1 METRYFVGNRDGYK
15 QLYVFV
21 EFTKIWKR
29 VISVLLWFSK
39 LLEKFMYKR
48 GIKFLD
54 KHNIISESL
63 EAIED
68 KEYAMD
74 TFLNLSKAF
83 DTVKR

>member
-1 METRYFVGNRDGYK
+1 M
-15 QLYVFV
+15 VFKN
-21 EFTKIWKR
+21 F
-29 VISVLLWFSK
+29 
-39 LLEKFMYKR
+39 EKFVYKR